1 MCLKETIL
9 ATPRHS
15 GALFPLTLALSL
27 REREYLSTGRDGSLA
42 GEHFPAPSEVLPL
55 PKGEGRG
62 EGKGDGRLSMCSLVI
77 LALLLTVSALAAKPP
92 TPSGSTVV
100 KSPDPVTPYKDGRP
114 TSEYRLNA
122 LDAGVVLRHGD
133 GPGRCDY
140 LGARDLWAF
149 ESRGTYYMNYDAA
162 GPSGWLAALA
172 TSKDLIHWEKK
183 GPVLEL
189 GKPGEDDSKS
199 ASYGVTFKDGRTWH
213 MFYLG
218 TPNVS
223 SAPNFIPMFPY
234 QTMKAKGPSP
244 TGPWTKQPQ
253 VAPFRCKPGTY
264 YSVTAS
270 PGFIVKQ
277 RGEYM
282 MFFSAAAAPPTKR
295 TISIA
300 RTRDLDGPWT
310 LDAQPIVSPEEQ
322 IENTSLY
329 YEPANKTWFLF
340 TNHIGVDGR
349 GEYTDAVWVYWSQ
362 DLNHWDARHKAVVLD
377 KKNCTWSKDCIGLPS
392 VVKLGKRLAVLYDAP
407 GGTSVS
413 HMRRDIGLAW
423 LELPLRL
430 PEQ

>member
-1 MCLKETIL
+1 M
-9 ATPRHS
+9 
-15 GALFPLTLALSL
+15 
-27 REREYLSTGRDGSLA
+27 
-42 GEHFPAPSEVLPL
+42 
-55 PKGEGRG
+55 
-62 EGKGDGRLSMCSLVI
+62 
-77 LALLLTVSALAAKPP
+77 
-92 TPSGSTVV
+92 VV
-100 KSPDPVTPYKDGRP
+100 KSPDPVPPYKDGRP
-114 TSEYRLNA
+114 TAEYRLDA

-149 ESRGTYYMNYDAA
+149 ESGRTYYMHYDAA

-172 TSKDLIHWEKK
+172 TSKDLVHWEKK

-218 TPNVS
+218 TPHVS

-234 QTMKAKGPSP
+234 QTMKAKGQSP

-253 VAPFRCKPGTY
+253 VAPFRCRPGTY

-270 PGFIVKQ
+270 PGYIVKH
-277 RGEYM
+277 GNEYM

-300 RTRDLDGPWT
+300 RTKDLDSSWT

-329 YEPANKTWFLF
+329 YEPVNKTWFLF
-340 TNHIGVDGR
+340 TDHIGVDDR
-349 GEYTDAVWVYWSQ
+349 GEYTDSIWVYWSQ
-362 DLNHWDARHKAVVLD
+362 DLNRWDARHKAVVLD
-377 KKNCTWSKDCIGLPS
+377 RKNCTWSKDCIGLPS
-392 VVKLGKRLAVLYDAP
+392 VVKFGKRLAVLYDAP

-413 HMRRDIGLAW
+413 HMRRDVGLAW
-423 LELPLRL
+423 LDLPLTL
-430 PEQ
+430 PEQATNQ